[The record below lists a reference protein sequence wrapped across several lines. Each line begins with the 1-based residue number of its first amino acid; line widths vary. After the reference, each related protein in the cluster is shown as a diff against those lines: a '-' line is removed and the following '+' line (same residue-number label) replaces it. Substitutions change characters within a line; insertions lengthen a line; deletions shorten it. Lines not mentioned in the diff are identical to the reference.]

1 MKNSDLAAVMKKHGL
16 PESAKE
22 LDSILHDYKLQGEQ
36 LGKMIQLYETEHKP
50 LHEMGIFLCP
60 CCHHRISEYHEHC
73 HWCGARVGWS
83 DLMKKRKKEA
93 EIRGKKRKKK

>member
-1 MKNSDLAAVMKKHGL
+1 
-16 PESAKE
+16 
-22 LDSILHDYKLQGEQ
+22 
-36 LGKMIQLYETEHKP
+36 MIQLYETEHKP

-93 EIRGKKRKKK
+93 EVRGKKRKKK